1 MKITLKKTMALAL
14 CAMLLLLAAIP
25 ALNVHAEPAAQKVLK
40 VKKVL
45 TKAEKGVTTPTEE
58 FTFTA
63 TAHSFNNDTAKSG
76 DCPDLT
82 SGKAGY
88 TEADDTDMDAANDG
102 KQLIKLS
109 DDMLLN
115 VNFTKAGQYTYTV
128 KETAGSTPGM
138 TYSQAEYLVSLIV
151 VKDSTGKFVVD
162 EIQIKKTKNDDGSDA
177 TDTKT
182 PYNPD
187 VDHNGDKNGLAFNN
201 VYDKTGGNPD
211 PTPEPGTPDPGKPT
225 EADKQGFV
233 VNKVVDGSDTTAEF
247 GFKLTLDAP
256 KAATATALAVDPT
269 AKIVKSDGN
278 VKDVTLN
285 AYGTPTEFKLKKG
298 EKLVLTKVLLGS
310 TAKVEETDAQGF
322 TPAVEANGF
331 EGKVTKLDTLK
342 DTGVILSDKGG
353 NYATVTNKQQT
364 ITGIL
369 INNLPFILLFIVAVG
384 GITVY
389 IRNRNRANREF

>member
-25 ALNVHAEPAAQKVLK
+25 ALNVHAEPATTKVLK

-45 TKAEKGVTTPTEE
+45 TKAEKGVTTPTED
-58 FTFTA
+58 FTFNA
-63 TAHSFNNDTAKSG
+63 TAHSFDNNEAKKD

-82 SGKAGY
+82 SGIAKY
-88 TEADDTDMDAANDG
+88 TEADDTDNDATKDG
-102 KQLIKLS
+102 KQLFKQS
-109 DDMLLN
+109 DDMLSG
-115 VNFTKAGQYTYTV
+115 VTFTKAGQYTYTV
-128 KETAGSTPGM
+128 KETAGSTTGM
-138 TYSQAEYLVSLIV
+138 TYSQAEYLVSLMV
-151 VKDSTGKFVVD
+151 VKSGDNYVVD
-162 EIQIKKTKNDDGSDA
+162 KILIKKTKNDDG
-177 TDTKT
+177 TPTNNDTKT
-182 PYNPD
+182 TYNPD
-187 VDHNGDKNGLAFNN
+187 EDNNGANNNLAFNN
-201 VYDKTGGNPD
+201 IYDKTGGNE
-211 PTPEPGTPDPGKPT
+211 TPEPGTPEPGTPSDT
-225 EADKQGFV
+225 DKQGFV
-233 VNKVVDGSDTTAEF
+233 VNKVVDSDTAAEF

-322 TPAVEANGF
+322 TPSVSANGF
-331 EGKVTKLDTLK
+331 DGTITSLDSLK
-342 DTGVILSDKGG
+342 NAGVVLSDKGG
-353 NYATVTNKQQT
+353 NYATVTNTQQS

-369 INNLPFILLFIVAVG
+369 IHNLPFILLFIVAVA

-389 IRNRNRANREF
+389 IRNRNRAKSEF